1 MDRPSFRGAA
11 PSGARSCPS
20 ARRGS
25 PGTRRRQQAFP
36 KSVRLL
42 RSSDF
47 RTVYDNGTRYACP
60 LFAAFKLRH
69 TGEGQTGNG
78 PRIGFTT
85 PKGLGKA
92 VVRNRIRRRVREAV
106 RLELSSLSPEWSIVF
121 NPRRKALDCL
131 FGELQNEVKR
141 FFNRCNEPPAAS
153 SSSSSAGTNS

>member
-1 MDRPSFRGAA
+1 M
-11 PSGARSCPS
+11 
-20 ARRGS
+20 
-25 PGTRRRQQAFP
+25 
-36 KSVRLL
+36 
-42 RSSDF
+42 
-47 RTVYDNGTRYACP
+47 YDNGTRYACP

-69 TGEGQTGNG
+69 TGEG

-131 FGELQNEVKR
+131 FGELQNEVRR
-141 FFNRCNEPPAAS
+141 FFNRCNESPPAPLS
-153 SSSSSAGTNS
+153 LPSAGTNS

>member
-47 RTVYDNGTRYACP
+47 RSVYDNGTRYACP
-60 LFAAFKLRH
+60 LFAAFKLRNTALGH
-69 TGEGQTGNG
+69 TGEG

-131 FGELQNEVKR
+131 FGELQNEVRRLFIKITPR
-141 FFNRCNEPPAAS
+141 AP
-153 SSSSSAGTNS
+153 SSSSSAGTNA